1 MTRVFIRIAI
11 GLVVVLALAAAVV
24 RRPATSVDLDALAR
38 DVDLENDHVTAAQL
52 GEWMHDR
59 RPGLR
64 IIDLRSD
71 SEYTEGHIPG
81 AEHMSLVQLR
91 HAGFR
96 PNETVVLYSAGG
108 GHAAQGWFFLR
119 ASGLQHVY
127 SLRGGA
133 DEWQASREAGR
144 GTKRPW
150 RGQC

>member
-1 MTRVFIRIAI
+1 MTRLLL
-11 GLVVVLALAAAVV
+11 GLAVILGLAAAVV
-24 RRPATSVDLDALAR
+24 RRPTTIDLDALAR
-38 DVDLENDHVTAAQL
+38 DVDRENDHITAVQL
-52 GEWMHDR
+52 AAWIHDR
-59 RPGLR
+59 HPGLR

-71 SEYTEGHIPG
+71 SEYTAGHIPG
-81 AEHMSLVQLR
+81 AEHMSLYALR

-96 PNETVVLYSAGG
+96 RDETIVLYSAGG

-133 DEWQASREAGR
+133 DEWAA
-144 GTKRPW
+144 KRAW